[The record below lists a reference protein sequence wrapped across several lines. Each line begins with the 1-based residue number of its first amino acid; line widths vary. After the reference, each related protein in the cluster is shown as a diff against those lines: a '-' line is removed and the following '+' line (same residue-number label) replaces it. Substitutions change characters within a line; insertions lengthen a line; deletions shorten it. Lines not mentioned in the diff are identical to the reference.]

1 MRKAFIILTGILFTL
16 LFATC
21 KQFTADIDDYLSRW
35 SSEAYITDSSIKA
48 VLQNDLNSIPSVP
61 SAEDVSVTFK
71 LKNPKS
77 FSLDLPPAAD
87 PAKKVVV
94 FEHLTQAPV
103 AGTDYTLTQ
112 SEDRQSLT
120 LTYKA
125 SFLKAHEWGA
135 QDLSSTLSLYA
146 ADGRPFK
153 QTYTLKLKANTPP
166 PLPVFTV
173 AKTAGA
179 SAYYV
184 LCIRVPEMDKKVQG
198 SKLLHKDIT
207 RIEVNGTPYPFSV
220 NEAENKFEK
229 PESGLF
235 ITHSAVEKLN
245 EPDADDVPADSSW
258 VLYYKTDVE
267 VKAGA
272 AKKDYTI
279 KLIDEK
285 GLVSGIVNAST
296 SPNKPETE
304 DVCITKGAKI
314 PESGSGSSESDPT
327 IIGTDSEGAILSV
340 SSATGN
346 TTVHCTCTDTSD
358 GSVTR
363 YNGNPVTVPLPLKG
377 AGEKKYKLEYYTD
390 GEGFAATPV
399 QTVYYKVVKRH
410 TVSFNVVGGNGSLK
424 GEYGSDQQTATTSPV
439 TLTVPH
445 GYSVT
450 FTATPADSTHYKV
463 GDWTCTPS
471 EGFTGASGQPN
482 ATLTVTADTTVSVQ
496 FVPLNALTLSMLK
509 IHGKDARAG
518 SVTLSYTITQVK
530 KEDISLAFSG
540 QTGIAFT
547 VSPST
552 LSLTEGESQSIT
564 INVAASQGNYP
575 AWSKTVS
582 ITRAK
587 NDVAKLRSFTLN
599 GETKTAASDGSFA
612 SEYEVASDKAEV
624 KGFSFADGSTG
635 ATASVSPEGKVS
647 IPEDTGKTFT
657 ITVKAQDGT
666 VKQTIT
672 FTVKRKKYKVDYSV
686 EIVDGGPEGTIEAGE
701 SGQTKSGTVWVAH
714 GASVTFTG
722 RVPTIGWK
730 VAGWTGATATSSYT
744 TEATLSNVKEPKTVT
759 VKFYQSDIKSP
770 ATWKD
775 LARAVKSAPDNATL
789 TIDGEIKATDAVGDK
804 GIINIEE
811 GKRLTIKGKGSSAV
825 LNADGKSSI
834 FDVSDILTL
843 ENITLKKGA
852 AFSNQSGGAGVY
864 INSKGTLIMKG
875 SSAITGCLAANYG
888 GGVYVSGGT
897 FEMHDA
903 SAITGCSANGLS
915 NMPSDDPAKK
925 GGGVYVSSGTFKMQD
940 SAIVTPSTSGD
951 TDKPGKN
958 DVYLKDG
965 KTITVGS
972 TLLNAHAARITP
984 ELYKKQTVLQAGSGV
999 TLKYEVGK
1007 FTVTPDGSDTWKI
1020 DSEGKL
1026 TLYEAT
1032 IKGSPSSNDAWKK
1045 LKQAVANASDGST
1058 ITIDGE
1064 IKATNHGSGDDA
1076 NYGRITID
1084 KDLTIKGKGGAGILD
1099 ANQLSPIFIVER
1111 NKTFTLDHMTLK
1123 NGKKDGAPQYTGA
1136 TGCGVYTY
1144 GTFNMQDGTITK
1156 CEAVG
1161 DGGGVFVTAEGIF
1174 TMKNSTITGCTAT
1187 ENGGGVCVNGG
1198 TFKMQGLS
1206 AITGCEAIGN
1216 TVNHKYGEGGGVY
1229 NKGTFE
1235 MTGGEI
1241 KNNKARVGGGIQND
1255 HKLILTGAT
1264 LTGNTASFIG
1274 GALSVSD
1281 SSLVEMTG
1289 GEIKGNTCSNGGG
1302 GVYIHRGSFTLK
1314 SGASIEGNTAL
1325 YGGGAVVNQYG
1336 TLIINGGSIKSNTAQ
1351 QQGGG
1356 VYVSGNST
1364 KRATLRM
1371 IQGDISDNGAGW
1383 NGTSYTGEGG
1393 GVYNEGIFEM
1403 TGGEIKG
1410 NKAATGGGVYFS
1422 EGTFKMSGSAVV
1434 TPSTGLEANVKGKN
1448 DVYLKTGQ
1456 AITVDG
1462 TLSNNPAARITP
1474 ESYTVTQVLQAGF
1487 GVTLA
1492 NEVGKF
1498 AVTSKV
1504 IKDGI
1509 AEIWEIKST
1518 GDLEKSKYIDVRYD
1532 KLAYYLSSS
1541 YASSHAVEGI
1551 NYIKITGTIPA
1562 DDLRDYIH
1570 PSSGGRLAKTIQY
1583 AHKKV
1588 ALKLPDSIPEL
1599 TTMYNCF
1606 TKCEYL
1612 VSLEKI
1618 PSGVTSMES
1627 CFRYCTSL
1635 TKAPDIPS
1643 SVGTMEHCFDG
1654 CTDLTQ
1660 APTIHPG
1667 VTNMKWCFQDC
1678 KALIS
1683 APVIPQGVTDIYSCF
1698 QGCENLTQ
1706 VPNIPSSVTGM
1717 GQCFKYCAALTQGP
1731 DIPSNVDNMYE
1742 CFEGCI
1748 NLRGVK
1754 LKCNYNGEYTLFTR
1768 VFKDCTALKTGGI
1781 KVPNTYYDNYTTDN
1795 ALDKMEVPGADHDAK
1810 RRKFSKFYN

>member
-94 FEHLTQAPV
+94 FEHLTQAPK

-173 AKTAGA
+173 AKTAGT

-296 SPNKPETE
+296 KPNKAETE
-304 DVCITKGAKI
+304 IVRITKGTEI
-314 PESGSGSSESDPT
+314 SGSGSSESDPT
-327 IIGTDSEGAILSV
+327 IIGTDSKGATLSV

-363 YNGNPVTVPLPLKG
+363 YNGNPVTVPLPLNG

-410 TVSFNVVGGNGSLK
+410 TVTFNVVGGNGSLEGK
-424 GEYGSDQQTATTSPV
+424 YGSDQQTATTSPV

-450 FTATPADSTHYKV
+450 FTATPTDTTHYKV

-471 EGFTGASGQPN
+471 EGFTGASGQSN
-482 ATLTVTADTTVSVQ
+482 ASLTVTTDTTVSVQ
-496 FVPLNALTLSMLK
+496 FVQLNALTLSMLK
-509 IHGKDARAG
+509 IHGKDASAG
-518 SVTLSYTITQVK
+518 SVTLSYSITQVGK
-530 KEDISLAFSG
+530 DDISLAFSG
-540 QTGIAFT
+540 YSTIPFT
-547 VSPST
+547 VTSSSP
-552 LSLTEGESQSIT
+552 LPLNLTPGTPQSIT
-564 INVAASQGNYP
+564 INVAASPGNYP

-587 NDVAKLRSFTLN
+587 NDKAKLQSFTLN
-599 GETKTAASDGSFA
+599 GETKTADANGDFA
-612 SEYEVASDKAEV
+612 SEYEVASETATV
-624 KGFSFADGSTG
+624 AGFTFAAGSTG
-635 ATASVSPEGKVS
+635 ATASVSPEGNVS
-647 IPEDTGKTFT
+647 IPEDTGETFT

-666 VKQTIT
+666 VKQTIP

-744 TEATLSNVKEPKTVT
+744 TKATLSNVTEPKTVT

-770 ATWKD
+770 ATWRD
-775 LARAVKSAPDNATL
+775 LARAVKSAPADAVI
-789 TIDGEIKATDAVGDK
+789 TIYDEIKATAAVGDK

-811 GKRLTIKGKGSSAV
+811 GKKLTIKGNGSSAV
-825 LNADGKSSI
+825 LNADGKSGI

-843 ENITLKKGA
+843 ENITLKNGKQPSGHL
-852 AFSNQSGGAGVY
+852 GGAGVY
-864 INSKGTLIMKG
+864 VNLKGTLIMKG
-875 SSAITGCLAANYG
+875 SSAITGCSAANYG

-897 FEMHDA
+897 FEMHDT
-903 SAITGCSANGLS
+903 SAITGCTAS
-915 NMPSDDPAKK
+915 K
-925 GGGVYVSSGTFKMQD
+925 GGGVYVSGGTFKMKG

-958 DVYLKDG
+958 DVYLATG
-965 KTITVGS
+965 KTITVDG
-972 TLLNAHAARITP
+972 TLSNNPAARITP
-984 ELYKKQTVLQAGSGV
+984 ENYDMGKQVLSGAPE
-999 TLKYEVGK
+999 LLSSEHGK
-1007 FTVTPDGSDTWKI
+1007 FTVTPKDLGGGTKQQWQVGSKGELNPETVAI
-1020 DSEGKL
+1020 SGSASER
-1026 TLYEAT
+1026 
-1032 IKGSPSSNDAWKK
+1032 WKK
-1045 LKQAVANASDGST
+1045 LKEAAKHIAEGGT
-1058 ITIDGE
+1058 IFIDGE
-1064 IKATNHGSGDDA
+1064 VQATSGTG
-1076 NYGRITID
+1076 NNGEIVID
-1084 KDLTIKGKGGAGILD
+1084 KNLTIKRATGASSAVIDANKDTGSKPKHRIFKVESGKTLTLENLTLKGGIAEISD
-1099 ANQLSPIFIVER
+1099 
-1111 NKTFTLDHMTLK
+1111 M
-1123 NGKKDGAPQYTGA
+1123 
-1136 TGCGVYTY
+1136 
-1144 GTFNMQDGTITK
+1144 
-1156 CEAVG
+1156 
-1161 DGGGVFVTAEGIF
+1161 DGGGGVYVKTSGQLIM
-1174 TMKNSTITGCTAT
+1174 TGSSITD
-1187 ENGGGVCVNGG
+1187 
-1198 TFKMQGLS
+1198 
-1206 AITGCEAIGN
+1206 CEAIGD
-1216 TVNHKYGEGGGVY
+1216 TVDNKYGYGGGVY

-1241 KNNKARVGGGIQND
+1241 KNNEARIGGGVYN
-1255 HKLILTGAT
+1255 KGTLILTNAT
-1264 LTGNTASFIG
+1264 LTGNTATFVG
-1274 GALSVSD
+1274 GALCMSFG
-1281 SSLVEMTG
+1281 SSSEMTG
-1289 GEIKGNTCSNGGG
+1289 GKIISNTCSGTSGG
-1302 GVYIHRGSFTLK
+1302 GVYIHAGTFKLNSR
-1314 SGASIEGNTAL
+1314 ASIESNTAS
-1325 YGGGAVVNQYG
+1325 YGGGAYVNQNG
-1336 TLIINGGSIKSNTAQ
+1336 TLIINGGSIKLNKAYW
-1351 QQGGG
+1351 GGG
-1356 VYVSGNST
+1356 VYVAAGDDN
-1364 KRATLRM
+1364 RGTLRM
-1371 IQGDISDNGAGW
+1371 IKGDISDNGAGW

-1393 GVYNEGIFEM
+1393 GVYNGGVFEM
-1403 TGGEIKG
+1403 TGGEIKD
-1410 NKAATGGGVYFS
+1410 NKAGTGGGVYFTSS
-1422 EGTFKMSGSAVV
+1422 EGGTFKMSGSAIV
-1434 TPSTGLEANVKGKN
+1434 TPSTGNDKDKPGKN
-1448 DVYLKTGQ
+1448 DIYLKTGQ

-1474 ESYTVTQVLQAGF
+1474 EEYKENVPVLRGGS
-1487 GVTLA
+1487 GVTLK
-1492 NEVGKF
+1492 NETGKF
-1498 AVTSKV
+1498 IVPPQKVTVESEDWNVFWYIADNGNLKAEVENSSLLQEVISGRPNNTPFIIKLGDIDDLTTVEIPGNKKIMLKADRAVNLTCPSKGNDYKHLQV
-1504 IKDGI
+1504 QENASLILKGLITLQGADYGSNSQYALFVERGGKAEIKGGVTITGFKNGNIGPVVSDGNLTMSGGEISGNKAKNGGGVYIHAAHRIFTMTGGTIKGNIATEHGGGVYVNADGYYNMYGKFTMTGGKIEGNTADKGGGVFTHGIFTMGKEDGGTGGTITKNTATNDGKAVMLDHHFYWEAGEIKDNLGSGSVI
-1509 AEIWEIKST
+1509 GGNT
-1518 GDLEKSKYIDVRYD
+1518 H
-1532 KLAYYLSSS
+1532 YYL
-1541 YASSHAVEGI
+1541 H
-1551 NYIKITGTIPA
+1551 NT
-1562 DDLRDYIH
+1562 
-1570 PSSGGRLAKTIQY
+1570 SGNT
-1583 AHKKV
+1583 
-1588 ALKLPDSIPEL
+1588 
-1599 TTMYNCF
+1599 
-1606 TKCEYL
+1606 
-1612 VSLEKI
+1612 
-1618 PSGVTSMES
+1618 ES
-1627 CFRYCTSL
+1627 
-1635 TKAPDIPS
+1635 
-1643 SVGTMEHCFDG
+1643 
-1654 CTDLTQ
+1654 
-1660 APTIHPG
+1660 
-1667 VTNMKWCFQDC
+1667 
-1678 KALIS
+1678 
-1683 APVIPQGVTDIYSCF
+1683 
-1698 QGCENLTQ
+1698 
-1706 VPNIPSSVTGM
+1706 
-1717 GQCFKYCAALTQGP
+1717 
-1731 DIPSNVDNMYE
+1731 
-1742 CFEGCI
+1742 
-1748 NLRGVK
+1748 
-1754 LKCNYNGEYTLFTR
+1754 
-1768 VFKDCTALKTGGI
+1768 
-1781 KVPNTYYDNYTTDN
+1781 
-1795 ALDKMEVPGADHDAK
+1795 
-1810 RRKFSKFYN
+1810 